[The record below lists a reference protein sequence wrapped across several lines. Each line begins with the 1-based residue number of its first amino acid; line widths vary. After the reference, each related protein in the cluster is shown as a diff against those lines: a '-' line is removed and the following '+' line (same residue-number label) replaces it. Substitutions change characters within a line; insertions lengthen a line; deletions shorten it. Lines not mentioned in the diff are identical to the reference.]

1 MLKITVNN
9 RELSVREDC
18 NLLQLIT
25 IAGFAE
31 QKIALAINGEFVAKN
46 LYTTTKLAQRDN
58 VDIVTP
64 IGGG

>member
-46 LYTTTKLAQRDN
+46 LYSTTKLAQRDN

>member
-1 MLKITVNN
+1 MLKISVNN
-9 RELSVREDC
+9 RELSVGEDC

-46 LYTTTKLAQRDN
+46 LYPTTKLAQRDN